1 MKTSIAFFVSILAAA
16 SASGAVL
23 WEEAGPVTLTTVQDQ
38 AVSQSYNP
46 GFTRGDD
53 ATDTLYFMV
62 TINPSTGSGDENYFG
77 GFQLYS
83 GGGERFAV
91 GNNWSAYAWSSFQP
105 DVDFNSATP
114 ESGQTYEL
122 VAPGVAKTI
131 VYKVEYQSGGAD
143 SVTVWLEPVPGLEG
157 DQPADLTTNITAD
170 ASFDEIR
177 LRLGNK
183 AGLTWEFSNMAIATD
198 FNDLVQVPEPAALSL
213 AALLLGLGLFRRVR

>member
-1 MKTSIAFFVSILAAA
+1 MKTPIAFLVSLLAAA
-16 SASGAVL
+16 SASGAIL
-23 WEEAGPVTLTTVQDQ
+23 WEEAGPVTLTTTQDQ
-38 AVSQSYNP
+38 GVSQSYNP
-46 GFTRGDD
+46 GITRGDD

-83 GGGERFAV
+83 SGAERFAV

-105 DVDFNSATP
+105 NVDFNSATP
-114 ESGQTYEL
+114 EPGQTYEL
-122 VAPGVAKTI
+122 VAPSVAKTI
-131 VYKVEYQSGGAD
+131 VYKVEYQSGAAD

-157 DQPADLTTNITAD
+157 DQPANLTTGITAD

-183 AGLTWEFSNMAIATD
+183 AGLTWEFNDMAIATN
-198 FNDLVQVPEPAALSL
+198 FNDLVAVPEPSSATVLG
-213 AALLLGLGLFRRVR
+213 LLLGLGMIRRRR